1 MIGSSAMKKFTVFIL
16 AFFAI
21 AAIFCGCGKS
31 KKSSSGKDDDEPQLT
46 RSARNASVNNLKQ
59 ISLAIMMY
67 TDDFEGYL
75 PAAPGLLPYCGCT
88 DTKEFLA
95 PWDEESV
102 KAEYNYESFSKLSSD
117 ELHHLIT
124 PLNTSYVWLVPPNM
138 RLSKL
143 SDPSQTP
150 FVFEKPWLFP
160 KETDKIAVA
169 YANGIVETKKIPG
182 VSEMSCYRITEKLTE
197 NITDQELRKKL
208 LKRAEYEDYCH
219 ETADSVNFILV
230 KYECSSYGDYSSH
243 DFPEYMEHVE
253 TENGKTVVRRY
264 IMEAAPAM
272 TVTGFKEVKT
282 GKDEITGNCLIL
294 LTFNNQD
301 AETFARVTRN
311 NTGRQ
316 MAIVIGGKIYCA
328 PRIIQEITNGSACI
342 SGTFSKAEAEK
353 IVSRLNKNKHLKP

>member
-1 MIGSSAMKKFTVFIL
+1 MKKFTVFIL
-16 AFFAI
+16 IFFAI
-21 AAIFCGCGKS
+21 AAIFCGCGKD

-46 RSARNASVNNLKQ
+46 SSARNASVNNLKQ
-59 ISLAIMMY
+59 ISSAIMMY
-67 TDDFEGYL
+67 SDGFDGYL
-75 PAAPGLLPYCGCT
+75 PAAPGLLPYFGYT

-102 KAEYNYESFSKLSSD
+102 KAEYSYESFSKLTGAESIIRSQ
-117 ELHHLIT
+117 HLIT

-138 RLSKL
+138 KFSQL
-143 SDPSQTP
+143 SDPSTP

-160 KETDKIAVA
+160 RETDKIAVA
-169 YANGIVETKKIPG
+169 YANGIVKTKKIPG
-182 VSEMSCYRITEKLTE
+182 ASEMSCYRITEKLTE

-219 ETADSVNFILV
+219 KTADSVNFILV
-230 KYECSSYGDYSSH
+230 KYECSSCGDYSSH

-272 TVTGFKEVKT
+272 TVTGFKKVET
-282 GKDEITGNCLIL
+282 GKDEITGNCLINL
-294 LTFNNQD
+294 KFNDQD
-301 AETFARVTRN
+301 AETFARFTRN

-353 IVSRLNKNKHLKP
+353 IVSRLNKR